1 MAADNEGRLLSRA
14 IRDRDLK
21 PLLERGIDESW
32 FVVDEHRTV
41 FTFVRDHWQ
50 KYGEVPTAVTVK
62 DNYPNYRVL
71 NVEDTIEYLV
81 DQLVAFRRRQQTI
94 RMLQDASEMV
104 SEGHDHEAALET
116 ITTSLAKIQDTALV
130 VGQDRRL
137 TADPL
142 SRFEDYLALKSRP
155 DGLLGIP
162 TGFATID
169 EATAGLQP
177 GQLITFIAP
186 PKTGKSV
193 LGMQVMCNLHDAGH
207 SGVLQSFEMSND
219 EQTHRHD
226 AMRAH
231 VAHSR
236 LTRGQLRPDEETR
249 LRKML
254 RRLEK
259 MPNELILTDSVSA
272 MTVSAFA
279 AKLEKIKPAV
289 AMVDGVY
296 LMIDEISGEANT
308 PQALTNITRALKRLA
323 QRQHIPIVITTQV
336 LLWKMKGK
344 KVSADAIGYSSS
356 FFQDSD
362 VILGLERP
370 EDDEDGDADT
380 RILKIV
386 ASRNC
391 GPASVELEWDWEHG
405 VFREPQP

>member
-1 MAADNEGRLLSRA
+1 MAADNEARLLSRA
-14 IRDRDLK
+14 IRDRDIK

-32 FVVDEHRTV
+32 FAGDDHRAV
-41 FTFVRDHWQ
+41 FAFVRDHWQ

-62 DNYPNYRVL
+62 DNWPNYRVL

-94 RMLQDASEMV
+94 RMLQDASELI
-104 SEGHDHEAALET
+104 SAAHDHEGALEAVAT
-116 ITTSLAKIQDTALV
+116 WTAKIQETSLTP
-130 VGQDRRL
+130 GQDRHL
-137 TADPL
+137 TSDPL
-142 SRFEDYLALKSRP
+142 SRFENYLALKNRP
-155 DGLLGIP
+155 DGLLGVP
-162 TGFATID
+162 TGFSTID

-177 GQLITFIAP
+177 GQLVTIIAP

-193 LGMQVMCNLHDAGH
+193 LGMQVMINLHDAGH

-219 EQTHRHD
+219 EQINRHD
-226 AMRAH
+226 AMRAN

-236 LTRGQLRPDEETR
+236 LTRGCLRPDEETR

-254 RRLEK
+254 RRMEK
-259 MPNELILTDSVSA
+259 MPNELVLTDSVSA
-272 MTVSAFA
+272 MNVSAFA
-279 AKLEKIKPAV
+279 AKLETLKPAV

-296 LMIDEISGEANT
+296 LMVDELSGEANT

-323 QRQHIPIVITTQV
+323 QRQQIPIIITTQV
-336 LLWKMKGK
+336 LLWKMKNK

-362 VILGLERP
+362 VILGLEMP
-370 EDDEDGDADT
+370 EEEGIDT
-380 RILKIV
+380 RTLKIV

-405 VFREPQP
+405 LFREPQP

>member
-21 PLLERGIDESW
+21 PLLERGVDESW
-32 FVVDEHRTV
+32 FVADEHRKV
-41 FTFVRDHWQ
+41 FAFLREHWQ

-62 DNYPNYRVL
+62 DNWPSYRVL
-71 NVEDTIEYLV
+71 NVEDTVEYLV

-94 RMLQDASEMV
+94 RMLQDASEQIA
-104 SEGHDHEAALET
+104 EGHDHEGALET
-116 ITTSLAKIQDTALV
+116 IASGMARISETALTV
-130 VGQDRRL
+130 AQERHL
-137 TADPL
+137 TVDPL
-142 SRFEDYLALKSRP
+142 SRYEDYLALKNRP
-155 DGLLGIP
+155 DGLLGVP
-162 TGFATID
+162 TGFPTID

-193 LGMQVMCNLHDAGH
+193 LAMQVMVNLHDAGH

-219 EQTHRHD
+219 EQIFRHD
-226 AMRAH
+226 AMRAN

-236 LTRGQLRPDEETR
+236 LVRGQLRPDEETR

-272 MTVSAFA
+272 MTVSAYA
-279 AKLEKIKPAV
+279 AKLESLKPAV

-296 LMIDEISGEANT
+296 LMIDEVSGEAGT

-323 QRQHIPIVITTQV
+323 QRQNIPVIITTQV

-362 VILGLERP
+362 VILGLEMP
-370 EDDEDGDADT
+370 EDEGIDT

-391 GPASVELEWDWEHG
+391 GPANVELEWDWEHG
-405 VFREPQP
+405 LFREPQP